1 MVEAEKEEVVKKCAD
16 ILEGMMSDSTVPR
29 NIRKST
35 IEVKNKLLDSD
46 ESLAVRATAVISDLE
61 ELATNPNIPS
71 HTRTLVW
78 SIVSQLETVS
88 VEE

>member
-1 MVEAEKEEVVKKCAD
+1 MDRAEREEIVKKCTEMLENMLQD
-16 ILEGMMSDSTVPR
+16 ITIPR
-29 NIRKST
+29 NIRRSASE
-35 IEVKNKLLDSD
+35 IKNKLLDCN
-46 ESLAVRATAVISDLE
+46 ESLAVRAAAAVSELE
-61 ELATNPNIPS
+61 ELTNNPNIPA

>member
-1 MVEAEKEEVVKKCAD
+1 MEGAEKEEIMERCAEMLEKHMRD
-16 ILEGMMSDSTVPR
+16 ITVPKK
-29 NIRKST
+29 IRKSVNR
-35 IEVKNKLLDSD
+35 VKYKLLNGN
-46 ESLAVRATAVISDLE
+46 ESRAVRATAVISDLE
-61 ELATNPNIPS
+61 VLTTNPNIPS